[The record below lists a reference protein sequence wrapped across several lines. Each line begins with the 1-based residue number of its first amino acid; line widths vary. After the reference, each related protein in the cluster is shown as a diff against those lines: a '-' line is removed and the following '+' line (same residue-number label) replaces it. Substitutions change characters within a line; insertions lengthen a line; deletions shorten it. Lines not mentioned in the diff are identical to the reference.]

1 MFVYF
6 SFSPANVF
14 HQTSVSRYVLAGGYK
29 RCVHTVLH
37 FSLPAFTAVRP
48 SCSHAGCILWVL
60 SANTSEFAS
69 PPSPLLLDAQLN
81 ISVSPGQS
89 KAMPGCRCAATSL
102 KFSHPS
108 VSSHQNN
115 QNYFLAQICYYR
127 QPDHQLWWCRK
138 LRAMK
143 QREVSGQLCKKD
155 NINYHEMLQK
165 SAAHF
170 ILHLQ
175 LWWWNTCSISSF
187 LCCFS
192 VTDKK
197 RGAYS

>member
-1 MFVYF
+1 MC
-6 SFSPANVF
+6 SHCSPFLTASLYSS
-14 HQTSVSRYVLAGGYK
+14 Q
-29 RCVHTVLH
+29 TVLQPCRLH
-37 FSLPAFTAVRP
+37 TLGAF
-48 SCSHAGCILWVL
+48 CKHKWVCQP
-60 SANTSEFAS
+60 

-127 QPDHQLWWCRK
+127 QPYHQLWWCRK

-175 LWWWNTCSISSF
+175 LWWWNTHSISSF
-187 LCCFS
+187 FYCFS

-197 RGAYS
+197 RGVYS